1 MRDDTVDQFTA
12 HELTRGDLQA
22 LMARSDGPGLVRAAW
37 HLGALA
43 VTGTLLW
50 TLRSTVWVVPLIV
63 AHGYAL
69 AFCSARSTR
78 RRTGRRS
85 ARAG

>member
-22 LMARSDGPGLVRAAW
+22 LMTRSDGPGLVRAAW

-50 TLRSTVWVVPLIV
+50 IHSGRSTAQFLNW
-63 AHGYAL
+63 AT
-69 AFCSARSTR
+69 ARSSVCPR
-78 RRTGRRS
+78 YFS
-85 ARAG
+85 